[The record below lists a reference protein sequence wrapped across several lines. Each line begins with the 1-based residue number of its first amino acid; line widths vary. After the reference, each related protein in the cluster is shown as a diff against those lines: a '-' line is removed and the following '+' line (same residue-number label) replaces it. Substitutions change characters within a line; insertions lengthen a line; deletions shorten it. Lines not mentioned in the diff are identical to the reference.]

1 MQNFVYFHCY
11 GEDLWRG
18 YEKNGL
24 LRENF
29 GIRCMQSIYLSEDR
43 LFNSIL
49 KKGGELYNY
58 IKEKKCFL
66 YVDRLQG
73 GTVIQE
79 YEYDEELIREY
90 REMLK
95 DRFLGFQMHEWLT
108 NYKND
113 VDMKL
118 AELSEEQW
126 TEENIKRMIFEK
138 YPYPYLLL
146 EAMTAKEH
154 AEAGKPKSW
163 QQFYDNM
170 TAIYRKRAEKFPLL
184 PCSSWFMMFPFE
196 AENGATAIMPEIG
209 AQARHMRLQ
218 MCFARG
224 VCKAY
229 GIRLGAYYE
238 PWGGIPFGAC
248 SYNNVPQ
255 NEWGCER
262 SEGSLAGKG
271 GENYG
276 SSRSLQ
282 WRAHLYAYL
291 SGAKFISEEWGGYN
305 TFKDMETYELS
316 EYGLV
321 KKRFLDFVDKYPDI
335 GEKVSPIAAVISNR
349 LPCFT
354 VEGYATG
361 GDETMFGYPMDE
373 ELMAINKA
381 AKDGARRIF
390 QDRVDMLGTEPKVLI
405 NSHIPDAVDM
415 LNEGDGHALKA
426 YQYLVDITGE
436 ADFKDRYDNVITPD
450 EVEEKLHELLPCRVD
465 GGFHWL
471 LNEAEGGYYLSV
483 FNQSG
488 ITRTVEAGDSVLP
501 EATKT
506 ATITL
511 KDGKVLLPLEGNTEV
526 RFENGQYFVTLKGG
540 EWLFAKMV

>member
-1 MQNFVYFHCY
+1 MKNFVYFHCY

-90 REMLK
+90 REMLG

-113 VDMKL
+113 ADMKL

-138 YPYPYLLL
+138 YPYPYLFL

-238 PWGGIPFGAC
+238 PWGGIPFGVC

-255 NEWGCER
+255 NEWGSER
-262 SEGSLAGKG
+262 SEGSLVEKG
-271 GENYG
+271 SENYG

-291 SGAKFISEEWGGYN
+291 SGAEFISEEWGGYN

-321 KKRFLDFVDKYPDI
+321 KKRFLDFVDKYPDV

-436 ADFKDRYDNVITPD
+436 AEFKDRYDNVITPD

-465 GGFHWL
+465 GGFHYL
-471 LNEAEGGYYLSV
+471 LNEAEDGYYLSV
-483 FNQSG
+483 FNHSG
-488 ITRTVEAGDSVLP
+488 IVRTVEMGELVLP

-506 ATITL
+506 ATITI
-511 KDGKVLLPLEGNTEV
+511 KDGKCLLPLEGNTDV
-526 RFENGQYFVTLKGG
+526 RFENGKYFVELKGG
-540 EWLFAKMV
+540 EWLFAKIL

>member
-1 MQNFVYFHCY
+1 MRGSDIEAVMLD
-11 GEDLWRG
+11 GEPTE
-18 YEKNGL
+18 YEIVPSPRNSFIVVKTDKVGRFQLRVMHGNSPLPSISLTESVLAGGRLMVEVKNAAIA
-24 LRENF
+24 EV
-29 GIRCMQSIYLSEDR
+29 IDLSEALENISIVGNKIYATAKDAAGDHTLFVRAESGESNIWLAADYNILAEEKPGKKPEGIFETVDMSAVFNCNMTEVHEKDYVSPRPKGYSMGMSRNGRHTHTWHQYDR
-43 LFNSIL
+43 S
-49 KKGGELYNY
+49 EV
-58 IKEKKCFL
+58 
-66 YVDRLQG
+66 YVDDSLFRSSG
-73 GTVIQE
+73 GVVT
-79 YEYDEELIREY
+79 
-90 REMLK
+90 
-95 DRFLGFQMHEWLT
+95 
-108 NYKND
+108 
-113 VDMKL
+113 
-118 AELSEEQW
+118 S
-126 TEENIKRMIFEK
+126 
-138 YPYPYLLL
+138 P
-146 EAMTAKEH
+146 
-154 AEAGKPKSW
+154 S
-163 QQFYDNM
+163 
-170 TAIYRKRAEKFPLL
+170 
-184 PCSSWFMMFPFE
+184 
-196 AENGATAIMPEIG
+196 
-209 AQARHMRLQ
+209 
-218 MCFARG
+218 
-224 VCKAY
+224 
-229 GIRLGAYYE
+229 
-238 PWGGIPFGAC
+238 GIPFATPAENENLAC
-248 SYNNVPQ
+248 VSIYDVFPTELSVPL
-255 NEWGCER
+255 C
-262 SEGSLAGKG
+262 GKG
-271 GENYG
+271 SENYG

-321 KKRFLDFVDKYPDI
+321 KKRFLDFVDKYPDV

-465 GGFHWL
+465 GGFHYL
-471 LNEAEGGYYLSV
+471 LNEAEDGYYLSV
-483 FNQSG
+483 FNHSG
-488 ITRTVEAGDSVLP
+488 IVRTVETGDSVLP

-511 KDGKVLLPLEGNTEV
+511 KDGKVLLPLEGNTEL

>member
-1 MQNFVYFHCY
+1 MKNFVYFHCY

-90 REMLK
+90 REMLG

-209 AQARHMRLQ
+209 TQARHMRLQ

-238 PWGGIPFGAC
+238 PWGGIPFGVC

-262 SEGSLAGKG
+262 SEGSFVGKG
-271 GENYG
+271 SENYG

-282 WRAHLYAYL
+282 WRAHLYTYL

-321 KKRFLDFVDKYPDI
+321 KKRFLDFVDKYPDV

-450 EVEEKLHELLPCRVD
+450 EVEEKLYELLPCRVD

-471 LNEAEGGYYLSV
+471 LNEAEDGYYLSV

-488 ITRTVEAGDSVLP
+488 IVRTVEEGESVLP

>member
-1 MQNFVYFHCY
+1 MKNFVYFHCY

-90 REMLK
+90 REMLG

-126 TEENIKRMIFEK
+126 TEENIKQMIFEK

-170 TAIYRKRAEKFPLL
+170 IALYRKRAEKFPLL

-229 GIRLGAYYE
+229 GIRFGAYYE

-262 SEGSLAGKG
+262 SEGALCGKG
-271 GENYG
+271 SENYG

-321 KKRFLDFVDKYPDI
+321 KKRFLDFVDKYPDV

-465 GGFHWL
+465 GGFHYL
-471 LNEAEGGYYLSV
+471 LNEAEDGYYLSV
-483 FNQSG
+483 FNHSG
-488 ITRTVEAGDSVLP
+488 IVRTVETGELVLP

-506 ATITL
+506 ATITI
-511 KDGKVLLPLEGNTEV
+511 KDGKCLLPLEGNTDV
-526 RFENGQYFVTLKGG
+526 RLENGKYFVNLKGG
-540 EWLFAKMV
+540 EWLFAKIL

>member
-1 MQNFVYFHCY
+1 MKNFVYFHCY

-90 REMLK
+90 REMLG

-113 VDMKL
+113 VDLKL

-138 YPYPYLLL
+138 YPYPYLFL

-229 GIRLGAYYE
+229 GVRLGAYYE

-255 NEWGCER
+255 NEWGVER
-262 SEGSLAGKG
+262 SEGALCGKG
-271 GENYG
+271 SENYG

-321 KKRFLDFVDKYPDI
+321 KKRFLDFVDKYPDV

-426 YQYLVDITGE
+426 YPYLVDITGE

-465 GGFHWL
+465 GGFHYL
-471 LNEAEGGYYLSV
+471 LNEAEDGYYLSV
-483 FNQSG
+483 FNHSG
-488 ITRTVEAGDSVLP
+488 IVRTVETGELVLP

-506 ATITL
+506 ATITI
-511 KDGKVLLPLEGNTEV
+511 KDGKCLLPLEGNTDV
-526 RFENGQYFVTLKGG
+526 RLENGKYFVELKGG
-540 EWLFAKMV
+540 EWLFAKIL

>member
-1 MQNFVYFHCY
+1 MKNFVYFHCY

-90 REMLK
+90 REMLG

-113 VDMKL
+113 VDLKL

-138 YPYPYLLL
+138 YPYPYLFL

-255 NEWGCER
+255 NEWGVER

-271 GENYG
+271 SENYG

-291 SGAKFISEEWGGYN
+291 SGAEFISEEWGGYN

-321 KKRFLDFVDKYPDI
+321 KKRFLDFVDKYPDV

-361 GDETMFGYPMDE
+361 GDDTMFGYPMDE

-405 NSHIPDAVDM
+405 NSYIPDAVDM

-465 GGFHWL
+465 GGFHYL
-471 LNEAEGGYYLSV
+471 LNEAEDGYYLSV
-483 FNQSG
+483 FNHSG
-488 ITRTVEAGDSVLP
+488 IVRTVETGDSVLP

-506 ATITL
+506 AIITL
-511 KDGKVLLPLEGNTEV
+511 KDDKTLLPLEGNTDV
-526 RFENGQYFVTLKGG
+526 RLENGKYFVELKGG
-540 EWLFAKMV
+540 EWLFAKIL

>member
-1 MQNFVYFHCY
+1 MKRFTYFHCY
-11 GEDLWRG
+11 TEELWKG

-24 LRENF
+24 LRDNF

-90 REMLK
+90 REMLG

-113 VDMKL
+113 VDLKL

-138 YPYPYLLL
+138 YPYPYLFL

-238 PWGGIPFGAC
+238 PWGGIPFGGC

-255 NEWGCER
+255 NEWGVER
-262 SEGSLAGKG
+262 SEGALCEKG
-271 GENYG
+271 SENYG

-291 SGAKFISEEWGGYN
+291 SGAEFISEEWGGYN

-321 KKRFLDFVDKYPDI
+321 KKRFLDFVDKYPDV

-436 ADFKDRYDNVITPD
+436 AEFKDRYDNVITPD

-465 GGFHWL
+465 GGFHYL
-471 LNEAEGGYYLSV
+471 LNEAEDGYYLSV
-483 FNQSG
+483 FNHSG
-488 ITRTVEAGDSVLP
+488 IVRTVETGDLVLP

-506 ATITL
+506 ATITI
-511 KDGKVLLPLEGNTEV
+511 KDGKCLLPLEGNTDV
-526 RFENGQYFVTLKGG
+526 RLENGKYFVELKGG
-540 EWLFAKMV
+540 EWLFAKIL

>member
-1 MQNFVYFHCY
+1 MKNFVYFHCY

-90 REMLK
+90 REMLG

-291 SGAKFISEEWGGYN
+291 SGAEFISEEWGGYN
-305 TFKDMETYELS
+305 TFKDMETFELS

-335 GEKVSPIAAVISNR
+335 GEKVSPIAAVISNL

-465 GGFHWL
+465 GGFHYL
-471 LNEAEGGYYLSV
+471 LNEAEDGYYLSV
-483 FNQSG
+483 FNHSG
-488 ITRTVEAGDSVLP
+488 IVRTVETGELVLP

-506 ATITL
+506 ATITI
-511 KDGKVLLPLEGNTEV
+511 KDGKCLLPLEGNTDV
-526 RFENGQYFVTLKGG
+526 RLENGKYFVNLKGG
-540 EWLFAKMV
+540 EWLFAKIL

>member
-1 MQNFVYFHCY
+1 
-11 GEDLWRG
+11 
-18 YEKNGL
+18 
-24 LRENF
+24 
-29 GIRCMQSIYLSEDR
+29 MQSIYLSEDR

-90 REMLK
+90 REMLG

-113 VDMKL
+113 VDLKL

-138 YPYPYLLL
+138 YPYPYLFL

-255 NEWGCER
+255 NEWGVER
-262 SEGSLAGKG
+262 SEGSLCGKG
-271 GENYG
+271 SENYG

-321 KKRFLDFVDKYPDI
+321 KKRFLDFVDKYPDV

-373 ELMAINKA
+373 ELMPINKA

-405 NSHIPDAVDM
+405 NSYIPDAVDM

-465 GGFHWL
+465 GGFHYL
-471 LNEAEGGYYLSV
+471 LNEAEDGYYLSV
-483 FNQSG
+483 FNHSG
-488 ITRTVEAGDSVLP
+488 IVRTVETGELVLP

-506 ATITL
+506 ATITI
-511 KDGKVLLPLEGNTEV
+511 KDGKCLLPLEGNTDV
-526 RFENGQYFVTLKGG
+526 RLENGKYFVELKGG
-540 EWLFAKMV
+540 EWLFAKIL